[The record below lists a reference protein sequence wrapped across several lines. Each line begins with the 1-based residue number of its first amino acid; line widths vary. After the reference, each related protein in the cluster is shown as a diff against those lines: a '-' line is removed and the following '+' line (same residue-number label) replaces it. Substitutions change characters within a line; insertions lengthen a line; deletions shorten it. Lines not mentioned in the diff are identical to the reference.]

1 MPKYHTFQY
10 GLGRYGLYG
19 DDPITPGTRRPFV
32 LKPCR
37 MCLVRGDQ
45 KVWVY
50 QAAPITLTGERT
62 RFRLSSNR
70 GGRIQ
75 NQTATFNGKSAV
87 IRMRT
92 NRSEQTVTSR
102 RQGGTA

>member
-19 DDPITPGTRRPFV
+19 DDPGQPTVRKPFV

-37 MCLVRGDQ
+37 MCLVRGGQ
-45 KVWVY
+45 KVWAY
-50 QAAPITLTGERT
+50 QSAPVVLAGERT
-62 RFRLSSNR
+62 RFRLSSNQ

-75 NQTATFNGKSAV
+75 NQTVVLAGKKEAV
-87 IRMRT
+87 RMRT

-102 RQGGTA
+102 RIGGTA